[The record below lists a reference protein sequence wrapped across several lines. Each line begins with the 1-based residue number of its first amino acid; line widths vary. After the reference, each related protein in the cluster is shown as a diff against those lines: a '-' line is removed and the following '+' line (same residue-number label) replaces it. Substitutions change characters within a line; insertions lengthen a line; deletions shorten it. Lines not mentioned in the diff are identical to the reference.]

1 MASEPVFGLWQS
13 KTVGDTGATTTNAPG
28 TKFAL
33 DQLYANIIAAFTQAE
48 SALVGP
54 NLFLDLAHTDVDM
67 GETGYQGNHKTEGF
81 G

>member
-33 DQLYANIIAAFTQAE
+33 DQLYANIIAAFT
-48 SALVGP
+48 
-54 NLFLDLAHTDVDM
+54 
-67 GETGYQGNHKTEGF
+67 
-81 G
+81 